1 MKIRH
6 MAMLAMY
13 TTIALTIFTIESLLP
28 GLAPVSGIKLGLSNI
43 VTLWLLLYASQ
54 KDAFLCLV
62 MRILTA
68 SLIAG
73 QMVSFAYSL
82 CGGVFCFCT
91 MAVLFRIFGKK
102 YIVFI
107 SVIGAVFHN
116 LGQILIA
123 VIVLQSFSILSY
135 LPLLT
140 ISGIAAGTF
149 TGLCTHYAA
158 KRLTKD
164 QVWLP

>member
-13 TTIALTIFTIESLLP
+13 TTIALTIFTIESLRP